1 MTGARPGNLGTEGQ
15 ILYDANKKS
24 KLVAYLLWL
33 ILGGF
38 GAHRLY
44 TRRFL
49 SGLAQ
54 FAIIAVGYGLMF
66 YTMWP
71 MMQAGLNA
79 AKTAAE
85 TGQPVDPA
93 TMPHPDAAAV
103 EAMVQNPLYL
113 AGVALMLIWFVWWI
127 VDAFLIP
134 GWIRRHNE
142 MLAVSLAGR

>member
-1 MTGARPGNLGTEGQ
+1 M
-15 ILYDANKKS
+15 
-24 KLVAYLLWL
+24 WFF
-33 ILGGF
+33 LGGF

-54 FAIIAVGYGLMF
+54 FATIAVGYGLMF

-71 MMQAGLNA
+71 MMQAGMDA
-79 AKTAAE
+79 AKKSAE

-93 TMPHPDAAAV
+93 TMPQPDAAAI

-113 AGVALMLIWFVWWI
+113 AGMALMGIWLIWWI

-142 MLAVSLAGR
+142 TLAVSLAGR